1 MPPTQPHHVIVV
13 VGATGSQGSGVIRA
27 LLSDK
32 FGGSPWLV
40 RALTKDPSSDKAQK
54 LLSECQT
61 SDNRLSLVTG
71 QVYDAESLRNAFA
84 GAYGVF
90 AMTSERHPGKVITEE
105 REMEHE
111 LDAGRNIIMAA
122 KKRYV
127 KHLVFSSL
135 PDIIKASDGQFKKIY
150 HMNNKATIEQLAR
163 KELDG
168 FTSLIPGY
176 GGVCRKTTSESMVET
191 FTRVTGRPA
200 VHSPISFEEF
210 GQLSSSLVGPA
221 FKEDAIEMMQWAAIA
236 PSDKICYGA
245 LNPGEEQS
253 SVELGLTASSFEDWL
268 RRSGWTGPRERYKV
282 QPRPDCS
289 VAGHEVV
296 RFKVFS
302 KGEYRSRRHAESSVR
317 SKKAPGEKVIPTVGS
332 RAAGDSAPTGTQTI

>member
-84 GAYGVF
+84 GTYGVF

-122 KKRYV
+122 KKCYV

-150 HMNNKATIEQLAR
+150 HMNIKATIEQLAR

-168 FTSLIPGY
+168 FTSLIPGEY
-176 GGVCRKTTSESMVET
+176 
-191 FTRVTGRPA
+191 A
-200 VHSPISFEEF
+200 
-210 GQLSSSLVGPA
+210 
-221 FKEDAIEMMQWAAIA
+221 
-236 PSDKICYGA
+236 GA
-245 LNPGEEQS
+245 GLLYS
-253 SVELGLTASSFEDWL
+253 IFGLTTRLTRQGFFYTNLFWPQYCRL
-268 RRSGWTGPRERYKV
+268 RGLSP
-282 QPRPDCS
+282 S
-289 VAGHEVV
+289 
-296 RFKVFS
+296 
-302 KGEYRSRRHAESSVR
+302 
-317 SKKAPGEKVIPTVGS
+317 
-332 RAAGDSAPTGTQTI
+332 